1 MTSSDR
7 DNLPVALDDCPKGAR
22 VIVID
27 DRETLLA
34 KDTEHARSFA
44 CLLPSK
50 MAGVLGVVIE
60 AARPPSK
67 RCGSV
72 DPIVRLADGR
82 VVSVKVWALRF
93 VPTPDE
99 CKTCSCDGGTPR
111 KLLGGATSGW
121 RYEQWHCFKCRT
133 YRIFSRLQV
142 NTKKVRT

>member
-1 MTSSDR
+1 MSTSAATDV
-7 DNLPVALDDCPKGAR
+7 PVATEVK
-22 VIVID
+22 VT
-27 DRETLLA
+27 REAL
-34 KDTEHARSFA
+34 
-44 CLLPSK
+44 
-50 MAGVLGVVIE
+50 VVGL
-60 AARPPSK
+60 S
-67 RCGSV
+67 
-72 DPIVRLADGR
+72 DGR